1 MVCDDEQCLPPDI
14 FDFEFCL
21 YGDDC
26 LLKKKDKQEL
36 SNDALINEEGSS
48 IYKKI

>member
-1 MVCDDEQCLPPDI
+1 MFTPDI

-26 LLKKKDKQEL
+26 FLKKIQEL
-36 SNDALINEEGSS
+36 SNDALINKRVQVYTRE
-48 IYKKI
+48 I